1 MPKPE
6 YIPKKVLT
14 LAHQRGIHNDC
25 LVAGPE
31 KSCSS
36 CLSILNRS
44 MDSFY
49 GHLSIE
55 DTKLAILSDLLE
67 DSLRS

>member
-14 LAHQRGIHNDC
+14 LAHQRGLHNDC
-25 LVAGPE
+25 LVAGAE

-36 CLSILNRS
+36 CLSVLNRS
-44 MDSFY
+44 MEHFY
-49 GHLSIE
+49 GSLSTE
-55 DTKLAILSDLLE
+55 DAKVAILSDLLE

>member
-14 LAHQRGIHNDC
+14 VAHQRGIHNDC

-31 KSCSS
+31 KSCDS
-36 CLSILNRS
+36 CLSLLNQV

-49 GHLSIE
+49 GHLSTE
-55 DTKLAILSDLLE
+55 ETKMAILSDLLE
-67 DSLRS
+67 DALRA